1 MADPADQT
9 AKLADLEERVHHL
22 EDAVV
27 ALCRTDQLE
36 QKVASRVIDILQND
50 PLGPSHAQAKVGK
63 PPKSE
68 PMLQTATVQ
77 RAVPIPTAVALADY
91 QSPPI
96 AAAQLPPSNLSKVAE
111 PIRLA
116 MPLASNVVNRM
127 LPPSS
132 IFRDIW
138 WDLRVGY
145 RMIRDPIYP
154 MTLAGKV
161 IPIFALFYLTIWPW
175 FSSWTGLIG
184 TVINGLIYILV
195 LYIAFKVIHREL
207 HRYYDFAVKYRRL

>member
-1 MADPADQT
+1 MAEAADQT
-9 AKLADLEERVHHL
+9 KRLADLEERVHHL

-27 ALCRTDQLE
+27 ALCHTEQLE
-36 QKVASRVIDILQND
+36 QKVASKVIDILQND
-50 PLGPSHAQAKVGK
+50 PLQPAPLSQREQK
-63 PPKSE
+63 PE
-68 PMLQTATVQ
+68 QVAVQ
-77 RAVPIPTAVALADY
+77 RAMPIPIAVALADH
-91 QSPPI
+91 QPSPMT
-96 AAAQLPPSNLSKVAE
+96 AAHLPPSNLSKVAE

-116 MPLASNVVNRM
+116 MPLAGNMVNRV

-145 RMIRDPIYP
+145 RMIRDPHYP

-161 IPIFALFYLTIWPW
+161 IPIFALVYLTIWPW
-175 FSSWTGLIG
+175 FSTWTGLIG
-184 TVINGLIYILV
+184 TVMNGLIYILV

>member
-1 MADPADQT
+1 M
-9 AKLADLEERVHHL
+9 K
-22 EDAVV
+22 
-27 ALCRTDQLE
+27 
-36 QKVASRVIDILQND
+36 I
-50 PLGPSHAQAKVGK
+50 
-63 PPKSE
+63 
-68 PMLQTATVQ
+68 
-77 RAVPIPTAVALADY
+77 
-91 QSPPI
+91 
-96 AAAQLPPSNLSKVAE
+96 AE

-116 MPLASNVVNRM
+116 MPLAGNLVNRV

-132 IFRDIW
+132 IVRDIW

-161 IPIFALFYLTIWPW
+161 IPIFALIYLTIWPW

-184 TVINGLIYILV
+184 TVMNGLVYILV

>member
-1 MADPADQT
+1 MAEA
-9 AKLADLEERVHHL
+9 AKQPDRLADLEERVHHL

-27 ALCRTDQLE
+27 ALCHTDQLE
-36 QKVASRVIDILQND
+36 QKVTSRVIDILQND
-50 PLGPSHAQAKVGK
+50 PLGSAPAPKKGPATDSPGSQAHANISMPQQAV
-63 PPKSE
+63 
-68 PMLQTATVQ
+68 
-77 RAVPIPTAVALADY
+77 PTAVALAEY
-91 QSPPI
+91 HPAP
-96 AAAQLPPSNLSKVAE
+96 APLPQSNLTKVVE

-116 MPLASNVVNRM
+116 MPLAGNMVNRV

-161 IPIFALFYLTIWPW
+161 IPIFALLYLTIWPW

-184 TVINGLIYILV
+184 TVMNGLVYILV